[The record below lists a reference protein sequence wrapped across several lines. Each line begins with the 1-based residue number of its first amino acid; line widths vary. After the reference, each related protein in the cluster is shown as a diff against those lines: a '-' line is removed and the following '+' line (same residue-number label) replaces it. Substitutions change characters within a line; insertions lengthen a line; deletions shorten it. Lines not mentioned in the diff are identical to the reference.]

1 MLKEVFSSILKK
13 RQPYI
18 SIVAYVLSGIIG
30 LFYIISIKTPFRIEL
45 SFFDN
50 VKWNNS
56 ESYESLVLG
65 TGIVFLCYIV
75 FYIISRVIMYK
86 GNRKRNVHLKCCV
99 ALFTIEDI
107 LDLLCSLLS
116 LSFMC
121 STYII
126 EYQHISITYST
137 LSGIVFW
144 VIMIYFGSLII
155 RYFYVNNQKYYQ
167 NNCKE

>member
-1 MLKEVFSSILKK
+1 
-13 RQPYI
+13 
-18 SIVAYVLSGIIG
+18 
-30 LFYIISIKTPFRIEL
+30 
-45 SFFDN
+45 
-50 VKWNNS
+50 
-56 ESYESLVLG
+56 
-65 TGIVFLCYIV
+65 
-75 FYIISRVIMYK
+75 MYK

-99 ALFTIEDI
+99 VLFTIEDI
-107 LDLLCSLLS
+107 LDLLCSLFS

-121 STYII
+121 SIYII

-167 NNCKE
+167 NNCKK